1 MILAMGRGPGEFLQS
16 RSSNSRRSWSFACLE
31 FLHLNRSIVLQLDGT
46 GPLYR
51 QIYRAFRNDI
61 LSRALPPGERVPSTR
76 ALANLLKV
84 SRNTAV
90 LAYEQL
96 LAEGYLETRV
106 GAAGTVVAP
115 VLPPDAVRSHRS
127 LDQQRHIVSRG
138 DARLGIAGE
147 RIVKAARKTT
157 DSLGLPSLTWELT
170 PPRLR
175 YDFRPGRAAFPD
187 VPYAL
192 WCRLLGARARHATL
206 RDLDYGPPQGRREL
220 REAIASRLRRLRGI
234 DASPERIV
242 IVNGTQQALDL
253 IIRVLLNPGDRVVIE
268 EPHYTGA
275 RCAFMAAGA
284 QLITSPVDDHGIQV
298 PKVTKRAVRLA
309 YVTPSHQFPTGVVL
323 PIARRLELLN
333 WASRVGAFIVEDDYD
348 SEYRYDGPPLQALA
362 GLDRDSRVIYVGTF
376 SKILFPALRLGYLV
390 LPEVLVEPVVAAK
403 AVGDTGTAILEQ
415 LVLADFIS
423 AGHFDRHLRRTN
435 ASNAARR
442 NALVT
447 AVRKEFRE
455 RAEVCGANA
464 GLHLLVWLKGSR
476 GGMIADVHTK
486 AEKAGVGL
494 YGVEAF
500 YLKPPKRTGVVL
512 GYAPLPES
520 EIREGIRCLAATLK

>member
-1 MILAMGRGPGEFLQS
+1 
-16 RSSNSRRSWSFACLE
+16 
-31 FLHLNRSIVLQLDGT
+31 VLQLDGM

-61 LSRALPPGERVPSTR
+61 LTRALAPGERVPSTR
-76 ALANLLKV
+76 ALARLLKV

-115 VLPPDAVRSHRS
+115 VLPPDSLWSHSSAS
-127 LDQQRHIVSRG
+127 LDRQRHTLSRR
-138 DARLGIAGE
+138 DARLAIVGD
-147 RIVKAARKTT
+147 RILKAARATT

-175 YDFRPGRAAFPD
+175 YDLRPGRAAFPD
-187 VPYAL
+187 LPYAL
-192 WCRLLGARARHATL
+192 WCRLLGARARNATL
-206 RDLDYGPPQGRREL
+206 RDLDYGPPAGRWEL
-220 REAIASRLRRLRGI
+220 REAIATRLQRLRGI

-253 IIRVLLNPGDRVVIE
+253 ITRVLLNPGDRVLME

-275 RCAFMAAGA
+275 RCVFMSAGA
-284 QLITSPVDDHGIQV
+284 ELLASTVDDNGIQV
-298 PKVTKRAVRLA
+298 PKVKKRAIRLA

-323 PIARRLELLN
+323 PIARRLELLD

-362 GLDRDSRVIYVGTF
+362 GLDREGRVIYVGTF

-390 LPEVLVEPVVAAK
+390 LPEVLVESVVAAK

-415 LVLADFIS
+415 LVLADFINT
-423 AGHFDRHLRRTN
+423 GHFDRHLRRTN

-442 NALVT
+442 NALVA

-476 GGMIADVHTK
+476 GRMIADVHGK

-494 YGVEAF
+494 YAVESF

-512 GYAPLPES
+512 GYAPLQES
-520 EIREGIRCLAATLK
+520 EIREGIRCLAAALK

>member
-1 MILAMGRGPGEFLQS
+1 
-16 RSSNSRRSWSFACLE
+16 
-31 FLHLNRSIVLQLDGT
+31 VLQLDGM

-61 LSRALPPGERVPSTR
+61 LTRALPPGERVPSTR
-76 ALANLLKV
+76 VLANLLKV

-115 VLPPDAVRSHRS
+115 VLPPDFFRSYSSESLDRQRHTVNRSH
-127 LDQQRHIVSRG
+127 
-138 DARLGIAGE
+138 ARLAIVGE
-147 RIVKAARKTT
+147 RILKAARATT
-157 DSLGLPSLTWELT
+157 DSLGLPSLSWELT

-187 VPYAL
+187 LPYAL

-206 RDLDYGPPQGRREL
+206 RDLDYGPPQGRWEL
-220 REAIASRLRRLRGI
+220 REAIAARLRRLRGV
-234 DASPERIV
+234 DAGPERIV

-253 IIRVLLNPGDRVVIE
+253 ISRVLLNPGDRVLME

-275 RCAFMAAGA
+275 RCVFMSAGA
-284 QLITSPVDDHGIQV
+284 QLLTSAVDNNGIQV
-298 PKVTKRAVRLA
+298 PKVRVTRQKRAIRLA

-323 PIARRLELLN
+323 PIARRLELLD

-362 GLDRDSRVIYVGTF
+362 GLDREGRVIYVGTF

-423 AGHFDRHLRRTN
+423 MGHFDRHLRRTN
-435 ASNAARR
+435 VSNAARR
-442 NALVT
+442 NTLVA
-447 AVRKEFRE
+447 AVRKEF
-455 RAEVCGANA
+455 CGQRFAVRMPDSIFLF
-464 GLHLLVWLKGSR
+464 G
-476 GGMIADVHTK
+476 
-486 AEKAGVGL
+486 
-494 YGVEAF
+494 
-500 YLKPPKRTGVVL
+500 
-512 GYAPLPES
+512 
-520 EIREGIRCLAATLK
+520 

>member
-1 MILAMGRGPGEFLQS
+1 MTVAAGQDSWNFASSEFLYLS
-16 RSSNSRRSWSFACLE
+16 
-31 FLHLNRSIVLQLDGT
+31 RSIVLQLNGT

-51 QIYRAFRNDI
+51 QIYRAFRDDI
-61 LSRALPPGERVPSTR
+61 LTRALAPGERVPSTR

-96 LAEGYLETRV
+96 LAEGYLETRA
-106 GAAGTVVAP
+106 GAAGTVVAL
-115 VLPPDAVRSHRS
+115 VLPSDSFRSHLSVER
-127 LDQQRHIVSRG
+127 QRHIVSHR
-138 DARLGIAGE
+138 DARLGIVGK
-147 RIVKAARKTT
+147 RILRAARTT
-157 DSLGLPSLTWELT
+157 CDSLGLPRLSWELT

-187 VPYAL
+187 LPYAP
-192 WCRLLGARARHATL
+192 WCRLLGARARNATL
-206 RDLDYGPPQGRREL
+206 NDLDYGPPAGRWEL
-220 REAIASRLRRLRGI
+220 REAIATRLRRLRGI

-242 IVNGTQQALDL
+242 IINGTQQALEL
-253 IIRVLLNPGDRVVIE
+253 ISRVLLNPGDRVLIE

-275 RCAFMAAGA
+275 RCVFMAAGA
-284 QLITSPVDDHGIQV
+284 QLLTSPVDNNGIQV
-298 PKVTKRAVRLA
+298 PKVKKRAIRLA

-323 PIARRLELLN
+323 PIARRLELLD
-333 WASRVGAFIVEDDYD
+333 WASRAGAFIVEDDYD
-348 SEYRYDGPPLQALA
+348 SEYRYDGPPHQALA
-362 GLDRDSRVIYVGTF
+362 GLDEGRVIYVGTF

-390 LPEVLVEPVVAAK
+390 LPGALVEPVVAAK

-423 AGHFDRHLRRTN
+423 TGHFDRHLRRTN
-435 ASNAARR
+435 VSNAARR
-442 NALVT
+442 NALVA
-447 AVRKEFRE
+447 AVRKEFGE

-476 GGMIADVHTK
+476 GGMIADVHGK

-512 GYAPLPES
+512 GYAPLPEA
-520 EIREGIRCLAATLK
+520 EIREGIRCLAGALK

>member
-1 MILAMGRGPGEFLQS
+1 
-16 RSSNSRRSWSFACLE
+16 
-31 FLHLNRSIVLQLDGT
+31 VLQLDGT

-61 LSRALPPGERVPSTR
+61 LTRTLPPGERVPSTR
-76 ALANLLKV
+76 ALADLLKV

-115 VLPPDAVRSHRS
+115 VLPPDSFRPHLSPDRQRNAVPCRDAGLAIVGKRILKVARAITHR
-127 LDQQRHIVSRG
+127 
-138 DARLGIAGE
+138 
-147 RIVKAARKTT
+147 
-157 DSLGLPSLTWELT
+157 LPILTWELT

-187 VPYAL
+187 LPYAL
-192 WCRLLGARARHATL
+192 WCRLLGARARNATL
-206 RDLDYGPPQGRREL
+206 HDLDYGPPAGRREL
-220 REAIASRLRRLRGI
+220 REAIANRLRRLRGI

-242 IVNGTQQALDL
+242 IVNGTQQALEL
-253 IIRVLLNPGDRVVIE
+253 ISRVLLNPGDRVLIE

-275 RCAFMAAGA
+275 RCAFLSTGA
-284 QLITSPVDDHGIQV
+284 QLLTSGVDDNGIQV
-298 PKVTKRAVRLA
+298 PRITKQKRGIRLA

-323 PIARRLELLN
+323 PVARRLELLD

-362 GLDRDSRVIYVGTF
+362 GLDREGRVIYVGTF

-390 LPEVLVEPVVAAK
+390 LPEALVEPVVAAK
-403 AVGDTGTAILEQ
+403 AMGDTGTAILEQ

-423 AGHFDRHLRRTN
+423 MGHFDRHLRRTN
-435 ASNAARR
+435 VSNAARR
-442 NALVT
+442 NALVA
-447 AVRKEFRE
+447 AVRKEFGQ

-464 GLHLLVWLKGSR
+464 GLHLLVWLKGSC
-476 GGMIADVHTK
+476 GGMIADVYGK

-494 YGVEAF
+494 YSVEPF
-500 YLKPPKRTGVVL
+500 YIKPPKRTGIVL

-520 EIREGIRCLAATLK
+520 EIREGIRCLAEALK

>member
-1 MILAMGRGPGEFLQS
+1 
-16 RSSNSRRSWSFACLE
+16 
-31 FLHLNRSIVLQLDGT
+31 VLQLDGM

-76 ALANLLKV
+76 ALADLLKV

-115 VLPPDAVRSHRS
+115 VLPPDSFRADVS
-127 LDQQRHIVSRG
+127 LDRQRRIASRN
-138 DARLGIAGE
+138 DARLGNAGE
-147 RIVKAARKTT
+147 RILKAARATT
-157 DSLGLPSLTWELT
+157 ASLGLPSLTWELN

-187 VPYAL
+187 LPYAL
-192 WCRLLGARARHATL
+192 WRRLLGARARNATL
-206 RDLDYGPPQGRREL
+206 RDLDYGPPQGRLEL
-220 REAIASRLRRLRGI
+220 REAIAARLRRLRGI
-234 DASPERIV
+234 DATPERIV
-242 IVNGTQQALDL
+242 IVHGTQQALDL
-253 IIRVLLNPGDRVVIE
+253 IGRVLLNPGDRVLIE

-284 QLITSPVDDHGIQV
+284 QLLTSPVDDNGIQI
-298 PKVTKRAVRLA
+298 PKVTKRAIRLA

-323 PIARRLELLN
+323 PIARRLELLD

-362 GLDRDSRVIYVGTF
+362 GLDREGRVIYVGTF

-390 LPEVLVEPVVAAK
+390 LPEALIEPVVAAK

-423 AGHFDRHLRRTN
+423 TGHFDRHLRRTN
-435 ASNAARR
+435 ISNAARR

-447 AVRKEFRE
+447 SVGNEFGE
-455 RAEVCGANA
+455 GAEVCGANT

-476 GGMIADVHTK
+476 GGMIADVHGK

-512 GYAPLPES
+512 GYAPLPEK
-520 EIREGIRCLAATLK
+520 EIREGIRCLAAALK